1 MALVCPASLVLNI
14 GILKNKETRA
24 PCVSIQD
31 LLNKKEK
38 KKKCFKN
45 PGSDFKNIP
54 PSFPHTRILTI
65 NPSKKLNNNLSSY
78 QAEN

>member
-1 MALVCPASLVLNI
+1 MALICPASLVLNI

-24 PCVSIQD
+24 PRVSIQY
-31 LLNKKEK
+31 LLNEKK

-54 PSFPHTRILTI
+54 HPPHTRILRI
-65 NPSKKLNNNLSSY
+65 NSSKKLNNNLSSY
-78 QAEN
+78 REEN